1 MVDTTIFS
9 VAIRVFK
16 GLATGILWIV
26 PWMVFWLLCFFAI
39 SAVALGSG
47 IVVRYFYQWCSPG
60 KAQIHAEV
68 SSRTVEEQMEE
79 RPVEIAAAVGTYF
92 VYILSVVAMAE
103 ICETYREDG
112 PATTTIAFGCMLAVL
127 MAYGT
132 IVVVFGAGCIIA
144 GAIKYARLRTPAEVK
159 VSENV
164 DVRKKQT
171 ETKEKLSEWQP
182 VEVMRSSAA

>member
-1 MVDTTIFS
+1 MAF
-9 VAIRVFK
+9 
-16 GLATGILWIV
+16 
-26 PWMVFWLLCFFAI
+26 
-39 SAVALGSG
+39 GSG
-47 IVVRYFYQWCSPG
+47 IFVRYFHEWCSPG
-60 KAQIHAEV
+60 KAQTHGEV
-68 SSRTVEEQMEE
+68 SSRKVEEQLEE

-92 VYILSVVAMAE
+92 VYILSVLARAE

-144 GAIKYARLRTPAEVK
+144 RAIKYARLRTPAEVK

-164 DVRKKQT
+164 EVRKKQP
-171 ETKEKLSEWQP
+171 EMKEKLSEWQP
-182 VEVMRSSAA
+182 VEVMRSSTT